1 MDYLLLATCVCSGTA
16 KMLVNKKIKKSIIG
30 MEKTMLV
37 NAISF
42 LVALIFPICF
52 LIFSPSFSLD
62 NPWWLSLMSAACIL
76 VSQVC
81 IMKSVELGSVAI
93 SSLFINGNFIIPTI
107 WGAVY
112 YNEPVHYL
120 QVIGI
125 ALILVSFILGVEK
138 EEGKKFNV
146 KWLIYT
152 LLAMIASGLLGIV
165 QKIFGKEYATT
176 YSLDA
181 FLTVSFMMIVAM
193 SFIAY
198 LVCVAKRKTE
208 KTNMAVEKTNTENG
222 IGKFVLILTVI
233 LGIILGYHNRFC
245 TQLSGILPSA
255 LYFPIINGGVIVLV
269 AIVSA
274 ILFKEKLN
282 KRQLASTMLGIIS
295 IIVIS
300 IGKILLG

>member
-1 MDYLLLATCVCSGTA
+1 MEYFLLATCVCSGTA
-16 KMLVNKKIKKSIIG
+16 KMLVNKKLKKSFIG

-42 LVALIFPICF
+42 LIALVFPLCF
-52 LIFSPSFSLD
+52 LAFSPSFNLA
-62 NPWWLSLMSAACIL
+62 NPWWLSFIGAACIL
-76 VSQVC
+76 GSQVF

-112 YNEPVHYL
+112 YSERVHFL
-120 QVIGI
+120 QIIGI
-125 ALILVSFILGVEK
+125 ALILVSFALGVEK
-138 EEGKKFNV
+138 EDGKKFNV
-146 KWLIYT
+146 KWLVYT
-152 LLAMIASGLLGIV
+152 LLAMLSTGMLGIS
-165 QKIFGKEYATT
+165 QKIFSKEYAAI

-181 FLTVSFMMIVAM
+181 FLAVSFMMIVGM
-193 SFIAY
+193 SFISY
-198 LVCVAKRKTE
+198 LLCVAKRKRD
-208 KTNMAVEKTNTENG
+208 KNTVVAKSNG
-222 IGKFVLILTVI
+222 TDKVGKLVFILTI
-233 LGIILGYHNRFC
+233 ALGVILGYHNRFC
-245 TQLSGILPSA
+245 TYLSGELPSA